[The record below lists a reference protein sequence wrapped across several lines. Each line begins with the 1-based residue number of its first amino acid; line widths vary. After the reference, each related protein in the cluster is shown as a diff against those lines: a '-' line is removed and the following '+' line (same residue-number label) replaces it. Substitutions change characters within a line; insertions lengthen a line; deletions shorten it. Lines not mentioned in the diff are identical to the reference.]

1 MTRSFNLR
9 SSAPIEFQYII
20 EILERNP
27 AFKIEPLEGIIPY
40 DKDATI
46 NVTFTPKEFCT
57 AVMTIQLVISQ
68 FNSKPI
74 VCSFYGSSL
83 PGLDR

>member
-9 SSAPIEFQYII
+9 SSAPIEFEYKI
-20 EILERNP
+20 EIVKQNP

-40 DKDATI
+40 KRDATI
-46 NVTFTPKEFCT
+46 NVTFTPEEFCT
-57 AVMTIQLVISQ
+57 AVMTIKLVISQ

-74 VCSFYGSSL
+74 VCSFYGLSL